1 MKYSP
6 PVPWVQYNDWQ
17 VCCDDYMQ
25 YIGEWL
31 QKDFINYS
39 LDGNGIEL
47 LEKMLDKD
55 TKRKVDDIK
64 VLWDD
69 VGYDTVAQGSHV

>member
-1 MKYSP
+1 
-6 PVPWVQYNDWQ
+6 
-17 VCCDDYMQ
+17 MQ